1 MKKRHALLITGFC
14 LILGGLALGYAPFMT
29 YWHGKHVAQVLTVPF
44 STAARAGLP
53 QSTTPAPTEVVSGEP
68 VRIEIPSL
76 KIDLQVAEGH
86 YNSTAQTWTLSKDKA
101 HYAVNTPLANNA
113 EGNTFI
119 YGHNRKAV
127 FARLVN
133 IKAGATAIV
142 TTKNG
147 HRFTYTF
154 RSAFETQPSDDSL
167 FEYKGPAIL
176 TLQTCSG
183 LWYQNRQL
191 FTFDFVSVT
200 DV

>member
-1 MKKRHALLITGFC
+1 MKKRYALLITGFC
-14 LILGGLALGYAPFMT
+14 FIIGGLALGYGPLMA
-29 YWHGKHVAQVLTVPF
+29 YWQGKHVAQVLTVPF

-53 QSTTPAPTEVVSGEP
+53 PTTAPTEVVSGKP
-68 VRIEIPSL
+68 VRIQIPSL
-76 KIDLQVAEGH
+76 NIDLNVAEGH
-86 YNSTAQTWTLSKDKA
+86 YNSTNQTWTLSKDKA

-127 FARLVN
+127 FARLPH
-133 IKAGATAIV
+133 IKAGELAIV
-142 TTKNG
+142 TTENG
-147 HRFTYTF
+147 HSFTYKF

-167 FEYKGPAIL
+167 FEYQGPAIL